1 VEKINLLNL
10 KKVWIK
16 IYQND
21 WLERVTEK
29 VTEKVTENQRKIINI
44 MFENPNITVMELKE
58 IICISR
64 KSILENIS
72 KLKNKNILERIGP
85 DKGGYWKIIK
95 KL

>member
-1 VEKINLLNL
+1 
-10 KKVWIK
+10 
-16 IYQND
+16 
-21 WLERVTEK
+21 
-29 VTEKVTENQRKIINI
+29 